1 MSDCNVVLI
10 EWSVSDLKK
19 AAEFYGQLFGW
30 QFSEWPGQDNYLQFK
45 AAENV
50 LGGLQQEGKVEPAT
64 SPVIYIQVDNMD
76 LTLEKAKDLGGE
88 VVVAKGMVP
97 DGGFMAQLRDPD
109 GNFVGLYQE

>member
-1 MSDCNVVLI
+1 MKHTIVHFEIPADDVGRA
-10 EWSVSDLKK
+10 KK
-19 AAEFYGQLFGW
+19 FYTDLFGW

-64 SPVIYIQVDNMD
+64 SPVIYIQVENMD